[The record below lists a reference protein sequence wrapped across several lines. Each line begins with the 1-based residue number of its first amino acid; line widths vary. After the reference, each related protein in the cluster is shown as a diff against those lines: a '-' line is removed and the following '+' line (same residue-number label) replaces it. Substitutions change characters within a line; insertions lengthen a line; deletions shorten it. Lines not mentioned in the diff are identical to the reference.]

1 MPTCVVIH
9 GPNLNLLGTRE
20 PEIYGRDSLAE
31 IDALIERTAARL
43 GWTAETFQSNHEG
56 EIVDRIQA
64 ARNADGLIINP
75 GALSHYS
82 LAVADALRAVEVP
95 AVEVH
100 LSNIHAREPWR
111 AVSVTAAA
119 CIGVVS
125 GLGAQGYLAALHH
138 LAHRHRGIQ
147 NQTGQTT
154 VERGND

>member
-9 GPNLNLLGTRE
+9 GPNLNLLGSRE
-20 PEIYGRDSLAE
+20 PEIYGRATLAQIDE
-31 IDALIERTAARL
+31 IIGQTAGAL
-43 GWTAETFQSNHEG
+43 GWEVESFQSNHEG

-64 ARNADGLIINP
+64 AAAADALIINP